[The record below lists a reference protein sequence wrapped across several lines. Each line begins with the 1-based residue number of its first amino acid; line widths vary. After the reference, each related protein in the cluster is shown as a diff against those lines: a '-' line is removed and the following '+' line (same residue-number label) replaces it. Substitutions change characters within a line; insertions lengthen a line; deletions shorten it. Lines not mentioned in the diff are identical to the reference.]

1 MGHLLV
7 ALLVSLAPQGAPEVE
22 RGSAARTELAPVA
35 AATADPPAHSRGAGA
50 VATPAAAH
58 PDPAHLAELLGR
70 ARSLRLWE
78 DPGWLR
84 LGHWRP
90 TRKGGFESEVDGMA
104 FFRALRGKTDP
115 RAELEATLRALFD
128 DRPVADELS
137 DAMCRYPARFAFLAG
152 KLGVDLARLPPRR
165 CERFEAFLARI
176 HPRSVTLVFSSYYLN
191 NPASAF
197 GHTFLRL
204 NKDDAA
210 RAGKEWELLDYG
222 IDYSAT
228 VDTGN
233 AVLYAL
239 RGLLGSFKGEFRN
252 VAYYYKVREYA
263 DSESRDLWEYDLA
276 LTPGEVAMLSGH
288 LWELGATYFDY
299 WYLDENCSY
308 HILGALEAAAPR
320 LSLLEHVGRYVVVP
334 ADTVKALFANPGLVR
349 GVSYRP
355 SIRTQFVSRL
365 ARLDAA
371 GQDAVEALA
380 ASPAAPLPPSLG
392 KPGEAAVLD
401 AALDHLDLR
410 FGRDLAVG
418 KAPEAARARQTLLE
432 RRSALAI
439 VSPPL
444 DLPPPPRRA
453 PELGHASARM
463 AAGGGY
469 STKEG
474 GLVLLDVRLALHDL
488 GDPAD
493 GYPPLSQIEFLPG
506 RLRFAPRELR
516 GEVDELW
523 LARIAVLNDLTR
535 FELRPSWRVR
545 FGLTTVRD
553 RGCDACLAG
562 QVEFGAGFAK
572 TLGPLDLY
580 GGADVAVEAASH
592 LEGYRESAARL
603 GVGPGGT
610 VRLRIAA
617 PVVLVADG
625 RWRFLPESSPRETFD
640 LRAALRLHVAKGLS
654 LSLEARRT
662 PSADE
667 GSLAVQAF
675 Y

>member
-7 ALLVSLAPQGAPEVE
+7 ALLVSLAPAAAAADGAPP
-22 RGSAARTELAPVA
+22 AAQ
-35 AATADPPAHSRGAGA
+35 
-50 VATPAAAH
+50 AAH
-58 PDPAHLAELLGR
+58 PDPAHLDELLAR
-70 ARSLRLWE
+70 ARTRRLWD

-84 LGHWRP
+84 LGHYRP
-90 TRKGGFESEVDGMA
+90 TRKGGWESEVDGMA

-115 RAELEATLRALFD
+115 RAELEATLRAFFD

-152 KLGVDLARLPPRR
+152 KLGIDLARLPPRH
-165 CERFEAFLARI
+165 CVRFEAFLGRI
-176 HPRSVTLVFSSYYLN
+176 RPRSATLVFSSYYLN
-191 NPASAF
+191 NPASSF

-233 AVLYAL
+233 AVLYAVK
-239 RGLLGSFKGEFRN
+239 GLLGFFKGEFRN

-276 LTPGEVAMLSGH
+276 LTPGEVALLSAH

-320 LSLLEHVGRYVVVP
+320 LSLLEHVGRYVVIP
-334 ADTVKALFANPGLVR
+334 ADTVKALFQNPGLVR
-349 GVSYRP
+349 SVSWRP
-355 SIRTQFVSRL
+355 SIRTQFV
-365 ARLDAA
+365 ARLDRLD
-371 GQDAVEALA
+371 GTGRDAVEALSA
-380 ASPAAPLPPSLG
+380 NPAAPLPASLDPAG
-392 KPGEAAVLD
+392 QAAVLD
-401 AALDHLDLR
+401 AALDHLDVR
-410 FGRDLAVG
+410 FGRELAIG
-418 KAPEAARARQTLLE
+418 KAPAEARARQTLLE
-432 RRSALAI
+432 RRSALGI

-444 DLPPPPRRA
+444 EISPPVRRA
-453 PELGHASARM
+453 PELGHGSARM
-463 AAGGGY
+463 GAGGGW
-469 STKEG
+469 STRDG
-474 GLVLLDVRLALHDL
+474 GLVTLDVRLALHDL
-488 GDPAD
+488 GDPPD

-506 RLRFAPRELR
+506 RLRFAPREMR

-523 LARIAVLNDLTR
+523 GVRIAVLNDLTR

-545 FGLTTVRD
+545 FGVTTVRD
-553 RGCDACLAG
+553 SGCASCLAG

-572 TLGPLDLY
+572 TLGPIDLY
-580 GGADVAVEAASH
+580 AGSDAAVEAASR
-592 LEGYRESAARL
+592 LEGLRGAPARF
-603 GVGPGGT
+603 GIGPGGT
-610 VRLRIAA
+610 ARVRIAG

-625 RWRFLPESSPRETFD
+625 RWRWLPEARPRETFD
-640 LRAALRLHVAKGLS
+640 LRAALRIHLSNALS
-654 LSLEARRT
+654 LSIEGRRT
-662 PSADE
+662 PAEDA
-667 GSLAVQAF
+667 GTVGVLAF